1 MPPVLVALVV
11 PVASD
16 VVNVGVDE
24 LFTLVIGV
32 VDVKLLVGVVEVNIV
47 VVIFGGKSIVVNVL
61 VLVAVVDVL
70 GNVVV
75 F

>member
-1 MPPVLVALVV
+1 M